1 MWFAEVG
8 GWRKTSVLDRTKLLS
23 GNVIAGPAIVEEHD
37 ASTLV
42 HPGWEAAVDEH
53 GNLRLRATGS

>member
-1 MWFAEVG
+1 MDGATVP
-8 GWRKTSVLDRTKLLS
+8 VLDRTRLRR

-53 GNLRLRATGS
+53 GNLQVRAAT